1 MTYIKQMCTNMIEGI
16 LMFLITIIAAAVEKC
31 FIDNAVKIS
40 QFFFRGKSFITHF
53 VQIWFKKIKYV

>member
-1 MTYIKQMCTNMIEGI
+1 
-16 LMFLITIIAAAVEKC
+16 MFLITIIAAAVEKC